1 MGFLTGKTAIITGA
15 GRAVLKDGGCGSI
28 GYGIATAYAKEGANL
43 VITGRNVKKLE
54 AAKQELE
61 SLYGIKVLTVQ
72 ADVCAGG
79 DNEATVANVVKQAVD
94 TFGGIQVLINN
105 AQASASGVPLAEHT
119 TEQFDLAIYSGLYAA
134 FYYMKACYPYLA
146 ESHGSVINFASGAGL
161 FGNFGQS
168 AYAAAKEGIR
178 GMSRVAATEWG
189 KDGINVNVVCPL
201 AWTAKL
207 EQFRDTYPDAFK
219 ANVKMPPMGHYGN
232 AETEIGRVR
241 PAGHAGFQVYVR
253 RDPDA
258 GRRHGPETVK
268 RHHLLPCITNPRL
281 PDGAGGGDFCS
292 DSRTGQTK
300 RQ

>member
-15 GRAVLKDGGCGSI
+15 GRAVLKDGSCGSI

-79 DNEATVANVVKQAVD
+79 NNEATVANVVKQAVD

-105 AQASASGVPLAEHT
+105 AQASASGVPLTEHT

-178 GMSRVAATEWG
+178 GLTRVAATEWG

-201 AWTAKL
+201 AWTTQL
-207 EQFRDTYPDAFK
+207 ENFQKAYPEAFK
-219 ANVKMPPMGHYGN
+219 ANVKMPPMGHYGDS
-232 AETEIGRVR
+232 EVEIGRVCVQLASPDFKFMSGETITLEGGMGQR
-241 PAGHAGFQVYVR
+241 P
-253 RDPDA
+253 
-258 GRRHGPETVK
+258 
-268 RHHLLPCITNPRL
+268 
-281 PDGAGGGDFCS
+281 
-292 DSRTGQTK
+292 
-300 RQ
+300 